1 MKVEIPSRAPIMPLP
16 NATLFP
22 HSLLPLYIYEPRYR
36 EMLRDCLQS
45 QRMFCIAL
53 MKPGVEEAK
62 SEDDFYH
69 VTGVGLVRACVGNED
84 QTSNLILQGVARVRC
99 DEINN
104 TGSYCKARLSLLKTQ
119 NQYEVSEKTL
129 RDQLSQLTRDI
140 EGSGGSMPQQLAM
153 CFKRKCAVDMLIDL
167 VAFNFLSDP
176 YMRQQILEEVD
187 VTSRLSLLRRFVNRQ
202 LEDSNNKPGGNS

>member
-22 HSLLPLYIYEPRYR
+22 HSLLPLYIFEPRYR
-36 EMLRDCLQS
+36 EMLRDCLQGH
-45 QRMFCIAL
+45 RMFCIAL
-53 MKPGVEEAK
+53 MKPGIEEAN
-62 SEDDFYH
+62 SEKDFFP
-69 VTGVGLVRACVGNED
+69 VAGVGLVRACVGNDD
-84 QTSNLILQGVARVRC
+84 QSSNLILQGVARVRC
-99 DEINN
+99 DEVS
-104 TGSYCKARLSLLKTQ
+104 TVKPYCEARLSLLKSQ

-129 RDQLSQLTRDI
+129 RDQLAQLTREI

-187 VTSRLSLLRRFVNRQ
+187 VTSRLSLLRRFVKRQ
-202 LEDSNNKPGGNS
+202 MEDSNFGNS